1 MNRTGPQPTPAGGR
15 KRSPRWVG
23 FLAGQVRRV
32 RRSPE
37 SLLWTLRITA
47 AATASYALA
56 SVLFTDHQPLVAP
69 LTAML
74 VVQVTPVSLLT
85 SGIERVAA
93 VVVGVS
99 VAVLFAEQFPLTWWS
114 LGLVIGAALLVGQ
127 ALRVRSALVEVP
139 ISAMLVLGVGAFGAE
154 AAAWERMTET
164 LIGATIAVGTNL
176 LFPPRVATG
185 DAGRAIEDLGSEQA
199 TLLRR
204 SASSLRSC
212 EGDVSTLAGDSRSWL
227 VKARGISRDV
237 PAIDELL
244 ETAAAGRR
252 LNLSALGTSD
262 VSPGLK
268 QGLEALEHTSVAL
281 RAMYRSVA
289 DAVATEEWQ
298 PTPADLE
305 LFATAFEQLADLVQ
319 TFASLVRDEAGRGPD
334 SARAGRGA
342 LDELDTLVVALHA
355 TRSELEGH
363 RRAAEDAVDIE
374 LTVSITSTV
383 RRLLRELDLKERMA
397 RQVQLHRRT
406 RPRRVRRGER
416 ADPSAGP
423 RPPIDPGAPTEVIQS
438 PTPRRR
444 PPDT

>member
-1 MNRTGPQPTPAGGR
+1 MTRTGPKHSTAGER
-15 KRSPRWVG
+15 KRSPRWVQ
-23 FLAGQVRRV
+23 FLTGQVQRV

-37 SLLWTLRITA
+37 NLVWTLRVTA
-47 AATASYALA
+47 AATASYAVA
-56 SVLFTDHQPLVAP
+56 SILFTDHQPLVAP

-85 SGIERVAA
+85 NGIERVAA
-93 VVVGVS
+93 VVVGVT

-114 LGLVIGAALLVGQ
+114 LAIVIGAALLVGQ
-127 ALRVRSALVEVP
+127 ALRVRNTLVEVP

-154 AAAWERMTET
+154 AAAWERLTET
-164 LIGATIAVGTNL
+164 LIGATFAVGTNL

-199 TLLRR
+199 ILLRR
-204 SASSLRSC
+204 SAASLRSC
-212 EGDVSTLAGDSRSWL
+212 DGDVSSLAADSRSWL

-244 ETAAAGRR
+244 ENAAAGRR
-252 LNLSALGTSD
+252 LNLSALSTSD

-289 DAVATEEWQ
+289 DAVASQEWQ
-298 PTPADLE
+298 PTSSDLE
-305 LFATAFEQLADLVQ
+305 LFATTFEQLGDLVQ
-319 TFASLVRDEAGRGPD
+319 TFASLVRDEAGRGPE
-334 SARAGRGA
+334 SVRAGRGA
-342 LDELDTLVVALHA
+342 LDELDRLVVALHA

-363 RRAAEDAVDIE
+363 RRAAEDVVDIE

-397 RQVQLHRRT
+397 RQVRLHRRT

-416 ADPSAGP
+416 AA
-423 RPPIDPGAPTEVIQS
+423 PPTGREPHDPGAPTEVIQAR
-438 PTPRRR
+438 TPRRR
-444 PPDT
+444 PPGP